1 MADAA
6 RDQRET
12 TLALQ
17 GEVEG
22 PGADAGGPAP
32 YRGKDFDELKAKL
45 EAADAEVKRLNQ
57 VNFELVTAQRDAFRS
72 LSQNE
77 CAKQAL
83 WDFEEV
89 AGEEDE
95 IRHDRSVREGALTEC
110 EIKKQGLLERLAQ
123 SQNAGTRSAFGGV
136 DTGGPGPGHYVA
148 IAELKVALGKL
159 EVKLEAAQ
167 TENARLHQVNLEL
180 VTARHDALLS
190 EVARPKK
197 RARVE
202 DGNVAADEAKPAIQA
217 LEPAWKLV
225 ELAADEAEVRNFRS
239 GLDFLDTQR
248 AIKRLGHLY
257 RDAQRENHLT
267 RIQKQNQLT
276 RSGLG
281 GDAGRPGSGHYVEIA
296 VLKGTVGKLEIK
308 LAAAQ
313 KEITRLNEALQDEL
327 RAQRDSAVAELAQKK
342 RRRVDDA
349 AAANQ

>member
-32 YRGKDFDELKAKL
+32 YRGNDFDELKAKL
-45 EAADAEVKRLNQ
+45 EAADAEVKRLSQ
-57 VNFELVTAQRDAFRS
+57 VNFELLNAQHDAVLAK

-83 WDFEEV
+83 WDFAEV

-95 IRHDRSVREGALTEC
+95 IRLDRSVREALQTESQ
-110 EIKKQGLLERLAQ
+110 IKKQGQLERLAQ
-123 SQNAGTRSAFGGV
+123 KQNAGTRRARGGV
-136 DTGGPGPGHYVA
+136 DLGGPGPGHYIE
-148 IAELKVALGKL
+148 IAQLKVALGKL

-167 TENARLHQVNLEL
+167 TENARLHQLNFEL

-202 DGNVAADEAKPAIQA
+202 DGNVAADEAKPAMQA
-217 LEPAWKLV
+217 RDDACDIE
-225 ELAADEAEVRNFRS
+225 EAEHKAER
-239 GLDFLDTQR
+239 LECDFLVTQQE
-248 AIKRLGHLY
+248 IEFLGRLD
-257 RDAQRENHLT
+257 RTAQEQNHLT
-267 RIQKQNQLT
+267 RN
-276 RSGLG
+276 GLG
-281 GDAGRPGSGHYVEIA
+281 GVDAGGPGPGHYVEMA

-313 KEITRLNEALQDEL
+313 KEIARLNEVLQDEL
-327 RAQRDSAVAELAQKK
+327 RARRDSAVAELALKK
-342 RRRVDDA
+342 RPRVDDDDA
-349 AAANQ
+349 EYQ

>member
-12 TLALQ
+12 TLALR
-17 GEVEG
+17 GDVEE

-57 VNFELVTAQRDAFRS
+57 VNFELLNAQHDAVLAK

-83 WDFEEV
+83 WDFAEV
-89 AGEEDE
+89 AGDEDE
-95 IRHDRSVREGALTEC
+95 IRHDRSVREALLTESQ
-110 EIKKQGLLERLAQ
+110 IKKQGLLERLAQ
-123 SQNAGTRSAFGGV
+123 KQNAGTRRARGGV
-136 DTGGPGPGHYVA
+136 DLGGPGPGHYIA

-167 TENARLHQVNLEL
+167 TENARLHQLNLEL

-202 DGNVAADEAKPAIQA
+202 DGNVAADEAKPAMQA
-217 LEPAWKLV
+217 ACECPV
-225 ELAADEAEVRNFRS
+225 EEAEDRYMQLKS
-239 GLDFLDTQR
+239 DFLVTQR
-248 AIKRLGHLY
+248 EIEMLGTLD
-257 RDAQRENHLT
+257 RTAQEQNHLT
-267 RIQKQNQLT
+267 RN
-276 RSGLG
+276 GLG
-281 GDAGRPGSGHYVEIA
+281 GVDAGGPGPGHYVEMA

-313 KEITRLNEALQDEL
+313 KEIARLNEALQDVL
-327 RAQRDSAVAELAQKK
+327 RTRLDSAVAELAASLAQKK
-342 RRRVDDA
+342 RSRVDDDA
-349 AAANQ
+349 AANL

>member
-45 EAADAEVKRLNQ
+45 EAADAEIKRLNQ

-95 IRHDRSVREGALTEC
+95 IRLDRSVREALQTESQ
-110 EIKKQGLLERLAQ
+110 IKKQGQLERLAQ
-123 SQNAGTRSAFGGV
+123 SQNAGTRRARGGV
-136 DTGGPGPGHYVA
+136 DVGGPGPGHYIE
-148 IAELKVALGKL
+148 IAQLKVALGKL

-167 TENARLHQVNLEL
+167 TENARLHQMNLEL

-190 EVARPKK
+190 DIVRPKK
-197 RARVE
+197 RPRV
-202 DGNVAADEAKPAIQA
+202 D
-217 LEPAWKLV
+217 
-225 ELAADEAEVRNFRS
+225 
-239 GLDFLDTQR
+239 
-248 AIKRLGHLY
+248 
-257 RDAQRENHLT
+257 
-267 RIQKQNQLT
+267 
-276 RSGLG
+276 
-281 GDAGRPGSGHYVEIA
+281 
-296 VLKGTVGKLEIK
+296 
-308 LAAAQ
+308 
-313 KEITRLNEALQDEL
+313 
-327 RAQRDSAVAELAQKK
+327 
-342 RRRVDDA
+342 DDA
-349 AAANQ
+349 AANH

>member
-12 TLALQ
+12 TLALR
-17 GEVEG
+17 GDVEE

-136 DTGGPGPGHYVA
+136 DAGGPGPGHYVA

-167 TENARLHQVNLEL
+167 TENARLHQLNLEL

-225 ELAADEAEVRNFRS
+225 ELAADEAELRSFRS
-239 GLDFLDTQR
+239 GLDFLETQR
-248 AIKRLGHLY
+248 AIKRLGHLD

-281 GDAGRPGSGHYVEIA
+281 GDAGRPGPGHYVEIA
-296 VLKGTVGKLEIK
+296 VLKGTVEKLEVK
-308 LAAAQ
+308 LEAAQ
-313 KEITRLNEALQDEL
+313 KEIARLHQLNLELVAARHDALLSDIV
-327 RAQRDSAVAELAQKK
+327 RPKK
-342 RRRVDDA
+342 RPRVDDDD
-349 AAANQ
+349 AAN

>member
-1 MADAA
+1 MRTQCQKELRSVAASGRICARRSQRHFATMADAA

-17 GEVEG
+17 RDAAD
-22 PGADAGGPAP
+22 ADAGGPAP

-57 VNFELVTAQRDAFRS
+57 VNFELLNAQHDAVLAK

-83 WDFEEV
+83 RDFEEV

-110 EIKKQGLLERLAQ
+110 EIKERGLLERLAQ
-123 SQNAGTRSAFGGV
+123 SQNASTRSAFGGV
-136 DTGGPGPGHYVA
+136 DAGGPGPGHYIA

-190 EVARPKK
+190 DIVRPKK
-197 RARVE
+197 RPRV
-202 DGNVAADEAKPAIQA
+202 D
-217 LEPAWKLV
+217 
-225 ELAADEAEVRNFRS
+225 
-239 GLDFLDTQR
+239 
-248 AIKRLGHLY
+248 
-257 RDAQRENHLT
+257 
-267 RIQKQNQLT
+267 
-276 RSGLG
+276 
-281 GDAGRPGSGHYVEIA
+281 
-296 VLKGTVGKLEIK
+296 
-308 LAAAQ
+308 
-313 KEITRLNEALQDEL
+313 
-327 RAQRDSAVAELAQKK
+327 
-342 RRRVDDA
+342 DDA
-349 AAANQ
+349 AANH

>member
-32 YRGKDFDELKAKL
+32 YRGEDFDELKAKL
-45 EAADAEVKRLNQ
+45 EAADAEIKRLNQ
-57 VNFELVTAQRDAFRS
+57 VNYELVTAQRDAFRS

-110 EIKKQGLLERLAQ
+110 EIKERGLLERLAQ
-123 SQNAGTRSAFGGV
+123 SQNASTRSAFGGV
-136 DTGGPGPGHYVA
+136 DAGGPGPGHYIE
-148 IAELKVALGKL
+148 IAQLKVALGKL

-202 DGNVAADEAKPAIQA
+202 DGNVAADEAKPAMQA
-217 LEPAWKLV
+217 ACECPV
-225 ELAADEAEVRNFRS
+225 EEAEDRYMQLKS
-239 GLDFLDTQR
+239 DFLVTQR
-248 AIKRLGHLY
+248 EIEMLGTLD
-257 RDAQRENHLT
+257 RTAQEQNHLT
-267 RIQKQNQLT
+267 RN
-276 RSGLG
+276 GLG
-281 GDAGRPGSGHYVEIA
+281 GVDAGGPGPGHYVEMA

-313 KEITRLNEALQDEL
+313 KEIARLNQALQDVL
-327 RAQRDSAVAELAQKK
+327 RTRLDSAVAELAASLVQEK
-342 RRRVDDA
+342 RARVDDDA
-349 AAANQ
+349 AANQ

>member
-12 TLALQ
+12 TLALR
-17 GEVEG
+17 GGMEE

-57 VNFELVTAQRDAFRS
+57 VNFELLNAQHDAVLAK

-83 WDFEEV
+83 WDFAEV
-89 AGEEDE
+89 AGDEDE
-95 IRHDRSVREGALTEC
+95 IRHDRSVREALLTESQ
-110 EIKKQGLLERLAQ
+110 IKKQGLLERLAQ
-123 SQNAGTRSAFGGV
+123 KQNAGTRRARGGV
-136 DTGGPGPGHYVA
+136 DLGGPGPGHYIE
-148 IAELKVALGKL
+148 IAQLKVALGKL

-167 TENARLHQVNLEL
+167 TENARLHQLNFEL

-202 DGNVAADEAKPAIQA
+202 DGNVAADEAKPAMQA
-217 LEPAWKLV
+217 CDIE
-225 ELAADEAEVRNFRS
+225 EAEHTAER
-239 GLDFLDTQR
+239 LECDFLVTQQE
-248 AIKRLGHLY
+248 IEFLGRLD
-257 RDAQRENHLT
+257 RTAQEQNHLT
-267 RIQKQNQLT
+267 RN
-276 RSGLG
+276 GLG
-281 GDAGRPGSGHYVEIA
+281 GVDAGGPGPGHYVEMA

-313 KEITRLNEALQDEL
+313 KEIARLNEALQDVL
-327 RAQRDSAVAELAQKK
+327 RTRLDSAVAELAQKK
-342 RRRVDDA
+342 RPRIDDDA
-349 AAANQ
+349 AANH